1 MRAAGAVCV
10 LPPSAGAG
18 VALPTEP
25 AGSGAVDSRS
35 RREAAVNSF
44 DSDSAGREHEFVY
57 GDASLYGREAHVP
70 EADGAID
77 YDPVL
82 VPPAGFARFVRA
94 AAGRRSTRR

>member
-1 MRAAGAVCV
+1 M
-10 LPPSAGAG
+10 
-18 VALPTEP
+18 
-25 AGSGAVDSRS
+25 
-35 RREAAVNSF
+35 NSF

-82 VPPAGFARFVRA
+82 VLPAGLARLDRLPA
-94 AAGRRSTRR
+94 ARRSARR